1 MSQISLSPFG
11 FDGKEEV
18 SNRHIINEK
27 NIEIDDTIDI
37 TDTSID
43 DEKVKDETIPKS
55 LFQFKPFMLKKV
67 GSWAYNF

>member
-18 SNRHIINEK
+18 SDRHIINEK
-27 NIEIDDTIDI
+27 NIELDDTIDI

-55 LFQFKPFMLKKV
+55 LFQFKPSMLKKV